1 MHMHRSLL
9 LVCPSAP
16 SATDLHGSSLSFR
29 DCLFVVAYSMWPR
42 TSAGPGEDGDVKHA
56 AWVASA
62 RDALQPVVLGC
73 YMNEVMHDRP
83 GQIETCYSQA
93 TLTSLRQ
100 LKLRT
105 DPHSLLRS
113 LQ

>member
-1 MHMHRSLL
+1 
-9 LVCPSAP
+9 
-16 SATDLHGSSLSFR
+16 
-29 DCLFVVAYSMWPR
+29 MWPR
-42 TSAGPGEDGDVKHA
+42 TSAGPGEDGDVQHA

-83 GQIETCYSQA
+83 GQIESCYSKA
-93 TLTSLRQ
+93 TLMSLRQ
-100 LKLRT
+100 LKLKT